1 MLAAQGFAGR
11 ADARLEIVCGLIP
24 HLGFKSL
31 TLRHIKYQLLIQRLV
46 LFFYPMVVQKPLL
59 QGLFW
64 TFSRKGILRRFHFSL
79 CKQARKAKLLSAPVF
94 FTPPR
99 SKWYILEFCQ
109 IVCLGLLQPLAQSA
123 QTYTVLQPGA
133 ITVFVNW
140 HICATGSSNQFASAF
155 LTNKRGQFTAQVL
168 KSLHLFLKFRQ
179 LFRFPC
185 QFFCTARDQFFQIGV
200 QLLHYS

>member
-1 MLAAQGFAGR
+1 MEFG
-11 ADARLEIVCGLIP
+11 EIYPLWRVLSPRFVLPNCI
-24 HLGFKSL
+24 KSYEGS
-31 TLRHIKYQLLIQRLV
+31 HIKHQLLIQRLV
-46 LFFYPMVVQKPLL
+46 LFFYPMVVRKPLL
-59 QGLFW
+59 QWFSR
-64 TFSRKGILRRFHFSL
+64 TFSRKSILSQLHFAL
-79 CKQARKAKLLSAPVF
+79 RTQARKAKLLSAPVF

-168 KSLHLFLKFRQ
+168 KSLHLLLKFRQ